1 MKYIVCEEPHM
12 LLLKEKPAPELR
24 SGEVLLKL
32 KKVGVCGTDIH
43 AYEGTQPFF
52 SYPRILGHEI
62 AAEYIQGAAEGFL
75 PGDDVTI
82 IPYFHCGQCI
92 ACRNGKTNCCEKIQ
106 VFGVHTDGGMSEYIT
121 LPEKYVIN
129 GKGLTPEQ
137 LVVVEPLAIAAHG
150 VKRGGVGPADIVL
163 IMGIGPIGVGLI
175 EFAKIAG
182 AAKIIALDI
191 NDYRLNYAK
200 EIQQVDAVIN
210 PLKEDVAE
218 ALKRVTNGDMPTVI
232 IDATGSK
239 KVMNEAFSYMAHGSK
254 YVLVGLQKEKLS
266 FSHPEFHKREATLMS
281 SRNATPDDFD
291 FVIACLRSGTINIAN
306 YITHRL
312 QFSTFADDFTS
323 ITDSEQNVLK
333 AVIDFSK

>member
-1 MKYIVCEEPHM
+1 MKYIVCEEPYR
-12 LLLKEKPAPELR
+12 LLVKDKPTPELKP
-24 SGEVLLKL
+24 GEALLKL
-32 KKVGVCGTDIH
+32 KKAGVCGTDIH

-52 SYPRILGHEI
+52 EYPRILGHEI
-62 AAEYIQGAAEGFL
+62 AAEYVQGTAEGFS

-92 ACRNGKTNCCEKIQ
+92 ACRRGKTNCCEKIQ
-106 VFGVHTDGGMSEYIT
+106 VFGVHIDGGMSEYIAV
-121 LPEKYVIN
+121 PEKYLIKGN
-129 GKGLTPEQ
+129 GLTPEQ

-150 VKRGGVGPADIVL
+150 VKRGSVGADDIVL

-182 AAKIIALDI
+182 AKKIIALDI
-191 NDYRLNYAK
+191 NEYRLNYAK
-200 EIQQVDAVIN
+200 DIQKVDAVIN
-210 PLKEDVAE
+210 PLNEDVVE
-218 ALKRVTNGDMPTVI
+218 ALKRVTDGDMPTVI

-281 SRNATPDDFD
+281 SRNATPSDFD
-291 FVIACLRSGTINIAN
+291 FVIECIRSGRLNIDG

-312 QFSTFADDFTS
+312 HFSTFADEFKT
-323 ITDSEQNVLK
+323 ITDNGQNVLK
-333 AVIDFSK
+333 AVIDFDK